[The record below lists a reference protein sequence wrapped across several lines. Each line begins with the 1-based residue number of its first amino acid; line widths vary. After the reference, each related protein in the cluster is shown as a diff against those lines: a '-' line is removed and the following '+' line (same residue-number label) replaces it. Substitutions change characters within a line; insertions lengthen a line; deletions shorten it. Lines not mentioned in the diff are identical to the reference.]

1 MRVRD
6 MLSFAAFGVLIA
18 VAVSYISALGIR
30 VGLPS
35 DRTDLSIQVADI
47 SGLEVGSKV
56 LLRGVQVGRISGIT
70 SAVDAAT
77 IDFYIGDRFEI
88 PVDTAVTLE
97 NLSALGE
104 SYLNMVPR
112 TEGGPMLR
120 TGHRI
125 APESVIQ
132 PASVSE
138 LATSVVRVLNQLD
151 PPALDRIIGE
161 ADAALPPPSSVLP
174 NLSRTSKL
182 LRNTAADMHGR
193 GRDLLDNFQTLL
205 ANADWVGPLVGD
217 LSGQLYG
224 YNPHLRDLFATFPP
238 LIETGH
244 PEPMYKFDAF
254 LGRIQG
260 LLDTSGV
267 DFKVIGDRFKPH
279 IVAVAGSML
288 NFDTA
293 QIFANMLATVP
304 EDGAVKLH
312 VDLAGN

>member
-1 MRVRD
+1 

-18 VAVSYISALGIR
+18 VAASYISGLGIR
-30 VGLPS
+30 VGLPPN
-35 DRTDLSIQVADI
+35 RTDLSMQVADI

-56 LLRGVQVGRISGIT
+56 LLRGVQVGRISGIK
-70 SAVDAAT
+70 SAIDAAT
-77 IDFYIGDRFEI
+77 IDFYIGDRFNV
-88 PVDTAVTLE
+88 PVDTDVSLE

-104 SYLNMVPR
+104 SYVNLVPR
-112 TEGGPMLR
+112 TEGGPMLQS
-120 TGHRI
+120 GHRI
-125 APESVIQ
+125 ATVTQ

-151 PPALDRIIGE
+151 PVALDRIIGE
-161 ADAALPPPSSVLP
+161 VDAALPPPSSVLP
-174 NLSRTSKL
+174 NLSRTSML

-205 ANADWVGPLVGD
+205 ANADWVGPLIAD

-260 LLDTSGV
+260 LLDTSAV

-279 IVAVAGSML
+279 IVAIGGSLL

-293 QIFANMLATVP
+293 QIFANMLATIP
-304 EDGAVKLH
+304 EDGAVQLH
-312 VDLAGN
+312 VDLAGNK